1 MSLPGIFEVFQLA
14 IGPSTA
20 LTTGSLRIGQA
31 FREDLQASPFRSHY
45 RLLIELAGGFAKH
58 GHENFSDQ
66 AVVAGLGGF
75 TIEQSSIAMQTFYE
89 KIKETGYFSF
99 FGEVW
104 PFNPESDLVFNNTE
118 KIPAEEN
125 VIRFHLIS
133 KSGQPVFQKEY
144 SSSINGT
151 AISWSRNSQNQPEVE
166 GKRTKFDDITAILR
180 IQNISML
187 DYITATECSKYQIS
201 PDHFKKRMIAT
212 WKLMMANTD
221 RGLKS
226 LMSSLE
232 VSKGKAYSLNQN
244 YLEYLATTS
253 LAGGDPNKA
262 AIYAMA
268 LSEEVINHH
277 KLITAPTCS
286 GSIVVPAVLRHLQEK
301 FLFTDEKMADSLTI
315 SGLFGSLI
323 LDRLSRSTHSHGM
336 QSEIISS
343 AIMAAAGATYL
354 MGGSIPEIAGAA
366 TMTAILLGN
375 SHQES
380 KKFDSELFIL
390 KNSMTAQTLPALID
404 LAKIQ
409 PAKTIPS
416 FDNALDYLFP
426 A

>member
-14 IGPSTA
+14 IGPSTV
-20 LTTGSLRIGQA
+20 LTTGALRIGQA
-31 FREDLQASPFRSHY
+31 FREDLQASPYRSSY
-45 RLLIELAGGFAKH
+45 RLLIELSGEFSKH
-58 GHENFSDQ
+58 GHENLSDL

-75 TIEQSSIAMQTFYE
+75 TIEQSSIAMKAFYE

-104 PFNPESDLVFNNTE
+104 PFNPESDLVFNNSE
-118 KIPAEEN
+118 KVSDKEN
-125 VIRFHLIS
+125 FIRFHLIS

-144 SSSINGT
+144 SASMNGR
-151 AISWSRNSQNQPEVE
+151 AISRSKITPNKPENE
-166 GKRTKFDDITAILR
+166 GNRAKFNDIVSILE
-180 IQNISML
+180 IQNISLL
-187 DYITATECSKYQIS
+187 DYITAVECSKYQIS
-201 PDHFKKRMIAT
+201 PDHFKKRMLAT

-226 LMSSLE
+226 LMSSSE
-232 VSKGKAYSLNQN
+232 VLKDKPSSLNQN

-253 LAGGDPNKA
+253 LAGGDQNKA
-262 AIYAMA
+262 AIFAMA
-268 LSEEVINHH
+268 LSAEVLSHH

-286 GSIVVPAVLRHLQEK
+286 GSVVVPAVLRHLQEK

-323 LDRLSRSTHSHGM
+323 LDKLNKSTRLYGM
-336 QSEIISS
+336 KSEITCSS
-343 AIMAAAGATYL
+343 IMAAAGAAFL
-354 MGGSIPEIAGAA
+354 MGGSVPETAA
-366 TMTAILLGN
+366 AAAMTTTLLGN

-380 KKFDSELFIL
+380 KKFDSGLFIL
-390 KNSMTAQTLPALID
+390 MNSMTAQTLPVLID
-404 LAKIQ
+404 LVKIQ

-416 FDNALDYLFP
+416 FDDALDYLIP